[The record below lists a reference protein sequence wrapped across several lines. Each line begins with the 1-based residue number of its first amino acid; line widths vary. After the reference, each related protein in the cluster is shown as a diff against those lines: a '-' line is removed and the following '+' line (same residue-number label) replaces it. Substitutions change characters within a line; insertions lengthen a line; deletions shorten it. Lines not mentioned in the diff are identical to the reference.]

1 MAGTFY
7 RLIIIYLAIG
17 MCLHLGGVQRINDSS
32 PNQDF
37 TTQFIEFDPLSD
49 DAKPNNYTG
58 MNSSFQGTVTTG
70 DSKIA
75 TGVFG
80 FIDTLA
86 SVLRFV
92 TFLLTGMVFTPILLF
107 TTYKVPAIFAYLFGG
122 SLLIGLI
129 LGFIYLIRS
138 GLSP

>member
-1 MAGTFY
+1 
-7 RLIIIYLAIG
+7 

-37 TTQFIEFDPLSD
+37 TTNFITYNPSNTNGYNNSD
-49 DAKPNNYTG
+49 MG
-58 MNSSFQGTVTTG
+58 MNSSFQSTVTTG

-107 TTYKVPAIFAYLFGG
+107 TTYQVPAIFAYLFGG

>member
-7 RLIIIYLAIG
+7 RLIIIYMAIG
-17 MCLHLGGVQRINDSS
+17 MCLHLAGVQTIQGQ
-32 PNQDF
+32 NQDF
-37 TTQFIEFDPLSD
+37 TTNFITYDPTNTNGY
-49 DAKPNNYTG
+49 NNNNTG
-58 MNSSFQGTVTTG
+58 LNSSFQGTVTTG

-86 SVLRFV
+86 SVLRFI
-92 TFLLTGMVFTPILLF
+92 TFLLTGMIFSPILLF
-107 TTYKVPAIFAYLFGG
+107 TTYQVPAIFAYLFGG

>member
-7 RLIIIYLAIG
+7 RIIIIYLAIG
-17 MCLHLGGVQRINDSS
+17 MCLHLAGVQTINDT
-32 PNQDF
+32 NQDF
-37 TTQFIEFDPLSD
+37 TTNFITYDPTLD
-49 DAKPNNYTG
+49 NPNPNNYTG
-58 MNSSFQGTVTTG
+58 LNNDFQSDVSVAKEGI
-70 DSKIA
+70 IA

-86 SVLRFV
+86 SVIKFI

-122 SLLIGLI
+122 SMMFGLI